1 MDERIE
7 LGLAAF
13 NLATMAGWESVEA
26 ALSCYG
32 LMPSEFNADPARY
45 FLNMASEVLGT
56 PRHMLT
62 ATA

>member
-1 MDERIE
+1 
-7 LGLAAF
+7 
-13 NLATMAGWESVEA
+13 
-26 ALSCYG
+26 
-32 LMPSEFNADPARY
+32 MPSEFNADPARY